1 MQIKE
6 FQSEENAGERIDK
19 FLTEKVPE
27 LSRSYIQKLIK
38 EKNVKVNST
47 VIKSNYKVAKGD
59 QIQITIP
66 DLTEPDILP
75 ENIPL
80 DILYEDDDILVVNK
94 PKGKGSA
101 PGSRSLYRNPG
112 QCDHVSLQRP
122 AQEST
127 VRPGIVHRIDMDTTG
142 SLLVCK
148 MIPHTRSFAE
158 QLKEHSI
165 KRLSCNC
172 TR

>member
-38 EKNVKVNST
+38 EKNVKVNSV

-59 QIQITIP
+59 QIRITIP

-80 DILYEDDDILVVNK
+80 DIL
-94 PKGKGSA
+94 
-101 PGSRSLYRNPG
+101 
-112 QCDHVSLQRP
+112 
-122 AQEST
+122 
-127 VRPGIVHRIDMDTTG
+127 
-142 SLLVCK
+142 
-148 MIPHTRSFAE
+148 
-158 QLKEHSI
+158 
-165 KRLSCNC
+165 
-172 TR
+172 

>member
-80 DILYEDDDILVVNK
+80 GILYEDDEIILVNK
-94 PKGKGSA
+94 PAGMQQVIIPEPWSM
-101 PGSRSLYRNPG
+101 RSCIIAKTG
-112 QCDHVSLQRP
+112 F
-122 AQEST
+122 QEST
-127 VRPGIVHRIDMDTTG
+127 V
-142 SLLVCK
+142 
-148 MIPHTRSFAE
+148 
-158 QLKEHSI
+158 
-165 KRLSCNC
+165 
-172 TR
+172 

>member
-1 MQIKE
+1 MQGRESTNFSQRKCGA
-6 FQSEENAGERIDK
+6 F
-19 FLTEKVPE
+19 
-27 LSRSYIQKLIK
+27 RSYIQKLIK

-94 PKGKGSA
+94 PKGMVV
-101 PGSRSLYRNPG
+101 
-112 QCDHVSLQRP
+112 HP
-122 AQEST
+122 AAGHYTGTLVNAIMYHCKDRLSGING
-127 VRPGIVHRIDMDTTG
+127 VMRPGI
-142 SLLVCK
+142 
-148 MIPHTRSFAE
+148 
-158 QLKEHSI
+158 
-165 KRLSCNC
+165 C
-172 TR
+172 TPDRYGYYRFSSGM

>member
-66 DLTEPDILP
+66 DLT
-75 ENIPL
+75 
-80 DILYEDDDILVVNK
+80 
-94 PKGKGSA
+94 A

-122 AQEST
+122 AFRNQ
-127 VRPGIVHRIDMDTTG
+127 R
-142 SLLVCK
+142 
-148 MIPHTRSFAE
+148 
-158 QLKEHSI
+158 
-165 KRLSCNC
+165 CNASGNR
-172 TR
+172 TPDRYGYYRFSSGM

>member
-94 PKGKGSA
+94 PKGMVVHPA
-101 PGSRSLYRNPG
+101 ARSLYRNSG

-122 AQEST
+122 AFRNQ
-127 VRPGIVHRIDMDTTG
+127 R
-142 SLLVCK
+142 
-148 MIPHTRSFAE
+148 
-158 QLKEHSI
+158 
-165 KRLSCNC
+165 CNASGNR
-172 TR
+172 TPDRYGYYRFSSGM

>member
-80 DILYEDDDILVVNK
+80 DILYEDDDIMVVNK
-94 PKGKGSA
+94 PKGMVV
-101 PGSRSLYRNPG
+101 
-112 QCDHVSLQRP
+112 HP
-122 AQEST
+122 AAGHYT
-127 VRPGIVHRIDMDTTG
+127 VT
-142 SLLVCK
+142 LVNAIMYHCK
-148 MIPHTRSFAE
+148 D
-158 QLKEHSI
+158 
-165 KRLSCNC
+165 RLSGINGVM
-172 TR
+172 RP